1 MMQDKNKLDD
11 MTKKYK
17 EEMMRLYKS
26 KPKPPASAPQQ
37 AQTVQPPASG
47 TAAAV
52 KSQPEAKLLPAQT
65 SPVPVQSEAK
75 EVCKEDTAHAASGQ
89 KSQSVSPPSAGT
101 NVRDLS
107 KPPMPKIPA
116 DYQNRKNPQST
127 QSPSSAETAEETAA
141 AAASSKFPTA
151 EEILRSE
158 NSAEGTSAKPS
169 DNHNQGNYNA
179 AGQPTSMADN
189 TGTSAGDERINES
202 YPDENTDFSSVDT
215 GENFASENPPDMS
228 GQGYLQIEVTTAS
241 GAVPVRDAT
250 VIITEQ
256 TDGLDSL
263 IGMVITD
270 ENGTT
275 PIVPLAAPPQS
286 FSESPDPA
294 ERPYSEYNISVYKKG
309 FYSIPKLTVPV
320 FDTIKSI
327 QPVSVIP
334 LAEFERNGSEVPN
347 ENR

>member
-26 KPKPPASAPQQ
+26 KPKPPAAAPQQ
-37 AQTVQPPASG
+37 AQTAQTSASG
-47 TAAAV
+47 TAADV
-52 KSQPEAKLLPAQT
+52 KSQPEARILPART
-65 SPVPVQSEAK
+65 SPAPVRSEAK
-75 EVCKEDTAHAASGQ
+75 EVCKDDTANTAAES
-89 KSQSVSPPSAGT
+89 KSQSVTQPSAGT

-107 KPPMPKIPA
+107 KPPMPKIPT
-116 DYQNRKNPQST
+116 DYQKRQST
-127 QSPSSAETAEETAA
+127 QASASAETTAETAA
-141 AAASSKFPTA
+141 AVTSSKFPTA
-151 EEILRSE
+151 EEILRGE
-158 NSAEGTSAKPS
+158 NANAGTTVKPS
-169 DNHNQGNYNA
+169 DTHNQGNYNA
-179 AGQPTSMADN
+179 AGQPTSQADN
-189 TGTSAGDERINES
+189 TNASVGDERINES

-215 GENFASENPPDMS
+215 GENFTGENPTDMS

-241 GAVPVRDAT
+241 GAIPVRDAT

-256 TDGLDSL
+256 NDGVDSL

-275 PIVPLAAPPQS
+275 PIVPLAAPSQS

-334 LAEFERNGSEVPN
+334 LAEFERSGSEIPN

>member
-37 AQTVQPPASG
+37 AQTVQTPDSG
-47 TAAAV
+47 TAA
-52 KSQPEAKLLPAQT
+52 QPETKRLPAQT
-65 SPVPVQSEAK
+65 SPVTVQSEAK
-75 EVCKEDTAHAASGQ
+75 EVCKDDTAHAAAEQ
-89 KSQSVSPPSAGT
+89 KSQSVSVPEART

-107 KPPMPKIPA
+107 KPPMPKIPT
-116 DYQNRKNPQST
+116 DYQNRQGT
-127 QSPSSAETAEETAA
+127 QSPSSAGTT
-141 AAASSKFPTA
+141 AASSKFPTA

-158 NSAEGTSAKPS
+158 NSAAGTSPKPPN
-169 DNHNQGNYNA
+169 NHNQGNYNA
-179 AGQPTSMADN
+179 AGQPTSQSDN

-202 YPDENTDFSSVDT
+202 YPNENTDFSSVDT

-286 FSESPDPA
+286 FSESPDPS

>member
-37 AQTVQPPASG
+37 AQTVQTSASE
-47 TAAAV
+47 TETAV

-75 EVCKEDTAHAASGQ
+75 EVCKDDTAHTTAEQ
-89 KSQSVSPPSAGT
+89 KSQSVSAPDAGT

-107 KPPMPKIPA
+107 KPPMPKIPT
-116 DYQNRKNPQST
+116 DYQNRQST
-127 QSPSSAETAEETAA
+127 QSTSSAGTAAETAA

-158 NSAEGTSAKPS
+158 TAAAETSPKPS

-179 AGQPTSMADN
+179 AGQPTSQTDN

-215 GENFASENPPDMS
+215 GENFTGENPPDMS

-241 GAVPVRDAT
+241 GAIPVRDAT

>member
-37 AQTVQPPASG
+37 AQTVQPPASE

-65 SPVPVQSEAK
+65 SPAPARSEAS
-75 EVCKEDTAHAASGQ
+75 EVCKDDTAHAAAEQ
-89 KSQSVSPPSAGT
+89 KSQSVSPPAAGT

-107 KPPMPKIPA
+107 KPPMPKIPLN
-116 DYQNRKNPQST
+116 YRNMHNT
-127 QSPSSAETAEETAA
+127 QSPASDGTGAETAA
-141 AAASSKFPTA
+141 AVTSSKFPTA

-158 NSAEGTSAKPS
+158 NSAAGTSPKPPDS
-169 DNHNQGNYNA
+169 HNQGNYNA
-179 AGQPTSMADN
+179 AGQPTSRADN
-189 TGTSAGDERINES
+189 TSASAGDERINES

-215 GENFASENPPDMS
+215 GENFTGENPPDMS

-334 LAEFERNGSEVPN
+334 LAEFERGGAETPN
-347 ENR
+347 ESR

>member
-37 AQTVQPPASG
+37 AQAVQTPASG
-47 TAAAV
+47 TAAEV

-65 SPVPVQSEAK
+65 SPVSVQSEAK
-75 EVCKEDTAHAASGQ
+75 EVCKDDTAHAAAEQ
-89 KSQSVSPPSAGT
+89 KSQSVSTPKTGT
-101 NVRDLS
+101 NVRNLS
-107 KPPMPKIPA
+107 KPPMPKIPFN
-116 DYQNRKNPQST
+116 YQNRQNPQST
-127 QSPSSAETAEETAA
+127 QSPSSAETAAVT
-141 AAASSKFPTA
+141 SSKFPTA
-151 EEILRSE
+151 EEILKSE
-158 NSAEGTSAKPS
+158 TAAAGTSLKPS
-169 DNHNQGNYNA
+169 DTHNQGNYNA
-179 AGQPTSMADN
+179 AGQPTSRLDN
-189 TGTSAGDERINES
+189 TNASAGDERINES
-202 YPDENTDFSSVDT
+202 YPNENTDFSSVDT

-275 PIVPLAAPPQS
+275 PIVPLSAPPQS
-286 FSESPDPA
+286 FSESPDPS

>member
-37 AQTVQPPASG
+37 AQTVKTPASG

-52 KSQPEAKLLPAQT
+52 KSQPEARILPART
-65 SPVPVQSEAK
+65 SPAPVRSEASK
-75 EVCKEDTAHAASGQ
+75 DCKDDTANTAAEP
-89 KSQSVSPPSAGT
+89 KSQSVTPPAAGT

-107 KPPMPKIPA
+107 KPPMPKIPT
-116 DYQNRKNPQST
+116 DYQNRQST
-127 QSPSSAETAEETAA
+127 QGSASAETAAEPSA

-158 NSAEGTSAKPS
+158 NANAETSAKPS
-169 DNHNQGNYNA
+169 DTHNQGNYNA
-179 AGQPTSMADN
+179 AGQPTSRAYN
-189 TGTSAGDERINES
+189 TDASAGSERINES
-202 YPDENTDFSSVDT
+202 YPDENTDFSAVDT
-215 GENFASENPPDMS
+215 GENFSSDNPPDMS

-241 GAVPVRDAT
+241 GAIPVRDAT

-256 TDGLDSL
+256 KDGADSL

-286 FSESPDPA
+286 LSESPDPA
-294 ERPYSEYNISVYKKG
+294 ERPYSEYNISVYKRG

-334 LAEFERNGSEVPN
+334 LAEFERNGAESPN

>member
-26 KPKPPASAPQQ
+26 KPKPTAAAPQQ
-37 AQTVQPPASG
+37 AQTAQTSASG
-47 TAAAV
+47 TAADV
-52 KSQPEAKLLPAQT
+52 KSQPEAKRLPART
-65 SPVPVQSEAK
+65 SPAPIQSEAK
-75 EVCKEDTAHAASGQ
+75 EVCKDDTSNTAAEP
-89 KSQSVSPPSAGT
+89 KSQSVTQPSAGT

-107 KPPMPKIPA
+107 KPPMPKIPT
-116 DYQNRKNPQST
+116 DYQNRQST
-127 QSPSSAETAEETAA
+127 QTSASAETTAETAA
-141 AAASSKFPTA
+141 ETSAKFPTA

-158 NSAEGTSAKPS
+158 NANAGTTLKPS
-169 DNHNQGNYNA
+169 DTHNQGNYNA
-179 AGQPTSMADN
+179 AGQPTSRADN
-189 TGTSAGDERINES
+189 TGTSASDERINES

-215 GENFASENPPDMS
+215 GENFASENPSDMS

-241 GAVPVRDAT
+241 GAIPVRDAT

-286 FSESPDPA
+286 LSESPDPA

-327 QPVSVIP
+327 QPVSVVP
-334 LAEFERNGSEVPN
+334 LAEFERSGAENPN

>member
-11 MTKKYK
+11 MAKKYK

-26 KPKPPASAPQQ
+26 KPKPPATAPQQ
-37 AQTVQPPASG
+37 AQTVQTPASE
-47 TAAAV
+47 TAADV
-52 KSQPEAKLLPAQT
+52 KPQPEAKRLPAQT
-65 SPVPVQSEAK
+65 SPAPVQSEAK
-75 EVCKEDTAHAASGQ
+75 EVCKDDTAHAAAEP
-89 KSQSVSPPSAGT
+89 KSQSASPQSAGT

-107 KPPMPKIPA
+107 KPPMPKIPT
-116 DYQNRKNPQST
+116 DYQNRQST
-127 QSPSSAETAEETAA
+127 QSPSSAETAEKTAA

-151 EEILRSE
+151 EEILRNE
-158 NSAEGTSAKPS
+158 NAASGTSPKPS

-179 AGQPTSMADN
+179 AGQPTSQADN

-215 GENFASENPPDMS
+215 GENFTGENPPDMS

-256 TDGLDSL
+256 TNDLDSL

>member
-47 TAAAV
+47 TAAA
-52 KSQPEAKLLPAQT
+52 KLLPAQT
-65 SPVPVQSEAK
+65 SPAPVRSETK
-75 EVCKEDTAHAASGQ
+75 EVCKEDTDQSKAAP

-116 DYQNRKNPQST
+116 EYQNRQN
-127 QSPSSAETAEETAA
+127 PSSVGTAGETA

-158 NSAEGTSAKPS
+158 NSAAGTSPKPS

-179 AGQPTSMADN
+179 AGQPTSQADN
-189 TGTSAGDERINES
+189 TSTSAGDERINES
-202 YPDENTDFSSVDT
+202 YPNENTDFSAVDT
-215 GENFASENPPDMS
+215 GENFTGENPPDMS

-256 TDGLDSL
+256 TNGLDSL

>member
-26 KPKPPASAPQQ
+26 KPKPPAAAPQQ
-37 AQTVQPPASG
+37 AQTAQTSASG
-47 TAAAV
+47 TAADV
-52 KSQPEAKLLPAQT
+52 KSQPEAKRLPART
-65 SPVPVQSEAK
+65 SPAPIQSEAK
-75 EVCKEDTAHAASGQ
+75 EVCKDDTAHAAAES
-89 KSQSVSPPSAGT
+89 KSQSVTQPSAGT

-107 KPPMPKIPA
+107 KPPMPKIPT
-116 DYQNRKNPQST
+116 DYQNRQST
-127 QSPSSAETAEETAA
+127 QTSASAETTAEPSAA
-141 AAASSKFPTA
+141 TSAKFPTA
-151 EEILRSE
+151 EEILRNE
-158 NSAEGTSAKPS
+158 NANAGTTLKPS
-169 DNHNQGNYNA
+169 DTHNQGNYNA
-179 AGQPTSMADN
+179 AGQPTSQADN
-189 TGTSAGDERINES
+189 TGTSASDERINES

-215 GENFASENPPDMS
+215 GENFASENPSDMS

-241 GAVPVRDAT
+241 GAIPVRDAT

-286 FSESPDPA
+286 LSESPDPA

-334 LAEFERNGSEVPN
+334 LAEFERNGAENPN

>member
-37 AQTVQPPASG
+37 AQTVQTPASE

-52 KSQPEAKLLPAQT
+52 KPQPEAKLLPAQT
-65 SPVPVQSEAK
+65 SSASARSEAK
-75 EVCKEDTAHAASGQ
+75 EVCKDDTAHTAAEQ
-89 KSQSVSPPSAGT
+89 KSQSDSPQPAGT

-107 KPPMPKIPA
+107 KPPMPKIPL
-116 DYQNRKNPQST
+116 DYQNRQST
-127 QSPSSAETAEETAA
+127 QNPSSDGTAGETA

-151 EEILRSE
+151 EEILRNENAASE
-158 NSAEGTSAKPS
+158 TSPKPS

-179 AGQPTSMADN
+179 AGQPASRLDN
-189 TGTSAGDERINES
+189 TNASAGDERINES

-215 GENFASENPPDMS
+215 GENFAGENPPDMS

-241 GAVPVRDAT
+241 GAVPVRNAT

-256 TDGLDSL
+256 TNGLDSL

>member
-37 AQTVQPPASG
+37 AQTVQPPASE

-52 KSQPEAKLLPAQT
+52 KSQPETKLLPAQT
-65 SPVPVQSEAK
+65 SPAPVKSEAK
-75 EVCKEDTAHAASGQ
+75 EVCKDDTAHSAAEQ
-89 KSQSVSPPSAGT
+89 KSQSVSPQAAGT

-107 KPPMPKIPA
+107 KPPMPKIPM
-116 DYQNRKNPQST
+116 DYQNRQNPQST
-127 QSPSSAETAEETAA
+127 QGSASSETAAETSA

-151 EEILRSE
+151 EEIIRNE
-158 NSAEGTSAKPS
+158 NAAAETTAKPFN
-169 DNHNQGNYNA
+169 NHNQGNYNA
-179 AGQPTSMADN
+179 AGQPTSQDN
-189 TGTSAGDERINES
+189 TNTSAGDERINES

-215 GENFASENPPDMS
+215 GENFTGENPPDMS

-256 TDGLDSL
+256 TDGPDAL

-286 FSESPDPA
+286 FSESPDPS

-334 LAEFERNGSEVPN
+334 LAEFERNGAEVPN